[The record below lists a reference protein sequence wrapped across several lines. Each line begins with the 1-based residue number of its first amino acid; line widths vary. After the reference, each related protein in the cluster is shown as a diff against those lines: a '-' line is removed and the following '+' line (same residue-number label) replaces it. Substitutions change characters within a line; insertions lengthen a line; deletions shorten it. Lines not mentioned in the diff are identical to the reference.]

1 MVIAWVLGK
10 EQQDTWHLVN
20 AQYPYFLQ
28 INFQCVLAEVS
39 MCGIYAQF
47 DQHKAFLKDKSKK
60 KKFRK
65 VHWGPEED
73 SA

>member
-1 MVIAWVLGK
+1 
-10 EQQDTWHLVN
+10 
-20 AQYPYFLQ
+20 
-28 INFQCVLAEVS
+28 